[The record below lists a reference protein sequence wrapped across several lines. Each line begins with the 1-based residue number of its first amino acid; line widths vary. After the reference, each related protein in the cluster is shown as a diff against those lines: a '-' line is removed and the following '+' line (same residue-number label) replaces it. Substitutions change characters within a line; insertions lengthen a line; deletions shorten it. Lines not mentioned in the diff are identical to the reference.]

1 MIFSLMA
8 GATNALAAGENI
20 CLLGEPATKGDP
32 LNKNFFAT
40 LQVFDLQ
47 DGKGTVRGDVYYDL
61 DQQGHQRVAIIGIA
75 EKVTD
80 LKTYA
85 GLLFSTSAVGNL
97 QNTFVL
103 DGTNAALRVASQSLS
118 FRIPTDMTTGSA
130 SISVFYQSGSTTT
143 SKDVSYNVSTVAC
156 RKLTKT
162 ELQNNQLFN
171 LQMRRLGHSNDQTAN
186 SCATCHT

>member
-1 MIFSLMA
+1 ML
-8 GATNALAAGENI
+8 
-20 CLLGEPATKGDP
+20 
-32 LNKNFFAT
+32 
-40 LQVFDLQ
+40 DLQ
-47 DGKGTVRGDVYYDL
+47 DGKGRVRGEVYYDL
-61 DQQGHQRVAIIGIA
+61 DQQVHQRVAVIGVA

-103 DGTNAALRVASQSLS
+103 DGTNTAIKVASQSLS
-118 FRIPTDMTTGSA
+118 FRIPADMTSGSA
-130 SISVFYQSGSTTT
+130 GISVFYQSGSTAT
-143 SKDVSYNVSTVAC
+143 SKDVSYKVSTVAC
-156 RKLTKT
+156 RKLTKS
-162 ELQNNQLFN
+162 ELQNNQSFN